1 MQRSWLHQGRHSA
14 LANSTLSMQRCEFA
28 GCTNPAHMRLGTNAT
43 YKAGYFSRRNNL
55 SSPLADVRGGAGR
68 TRAIAAANRLK
79 TARRPGQHR
88 ETDPCRRNGWTSAD
102 TLVRPDADM
111 STVSAAARHMVV
123 LVPRHCISFVACGGL
138 RPVPRLVWL
147 GQRRVRRRTRR
158 SAIVGRHLRQNR
170 TQRPLPA
177 PRRSL
182 RRSA

>member
-1 MQRSWLHQGRHSA
+1 MQQ
-14 LANSTLSMQRCEFA
+14 CDFA

-43 YKAGYFSRRNNL
+43 YKARYFSPRTTWA
-55 SSPLADVRGGAGR
+55 SPLADVRVAAGR

-88 ETDPCRRNGWTSAD
+88 ETDPCPRNRRTSAG
-102 TLVRPDADM
+102 TLVRPERICLQF
-111 STVSAAARHMVV
+111 SAAARHMVV
-123 LVPRHCISFVACGGL
+123 VVPSHRISFVACGGL
-138 RPVPRLVWL
+138 RPVPGLVWL